1 MSLSEP
7 PLSPTPPGQSEHV
20 ADHTAVLK
28 LCRHCSVESMT
39 SGSHCPECGKSYVHG
54 RSAITKQTKII
65 AAGVC
70 AAVLVIGLGAGGV
83 AWKANSDAANEAS
96 AAASA
101 QAAADQAKAV
111 HDAEAAAAAQ
121 AAADALKAQRAATVV
136 EIEASVTAMAKKDV
150 SAGVLDGPILATTC
164 TPAAGGSTDYLTDT
178 TTKFSC
184 FAATKNNKD
193 GTLSG
198 YNFHAL
204 MNWTTGSYT
213 YGLGE

>member
-7 PLSPTPPGQSEHV
+7 PLSPTPPEPSAPV
-20 ADHTAVLK
+20 AHQTAVLK
-28 LCRHCSVESMT
+28 LCRHCSVESVT

-70 AAVLVIGLGAGGV
+70 AVVLVIGLGAGGV
-83 AWKANSDAANEAS
+83 MWKANSDAANEAS
-96 AAASA
+96 MAANAQASA
-101 QAAADQAKAV
+101 DRAKAAQ
-111 HDAEAAAAAQ
+111 DADAAAAAQ
-121 AAADALKAQRAATVV
+121 AAADALKAERAATVR

-164 TPAAGGSTDYLTDT
+164 TPAAGGSVDYLTDT

-184 FAATKNNKD
+184 FAATKTNND